1 MQGRWKVQILRELA
15 VGTQRFS
22 ALRRA
27 LVGISEK
34 VLTSQLRELEM
45 ADVLSRRIHAEVP
58 PRVEYA
64 LTAKGQ
70 ELISVLEQLHAWG
83 TLNGATTAEP
93 PQGNGEPQDN

>member
-1 MQGRWKVQILRELA
+1 MSA

-27 LVGISEK
+27 LVGVSEK
-34 VLTSQLRELEM
+34 VLTSQLRELED
-45 ADVLSRRIHAEVP
+45 ADVLSRRVHAEVP

-64 LTAKGQ
+64 LTARGQ

-83 TLNGATTAEP
+83 TLNEAEPETP
-93 PQGNGEPQDN
+93 PQGNGERQDN